1 MKCIFKSRQALRF
14 FIFFILLFIL
24 FPTNFTIADRPQWD
38 ENWSFSQRITIPFDT
53 GSYISHFQP
62 VDTKVEFQ
70 NPCWAKDENIHS
82 VRVCCWD
89 GRTWYELESQIYG
102 LETTSNNIIKSCN
115 VAFLIPDFAD
125 GKEEYFICYD
135 DSDKPSPEYKDH
147 VQIEESYYKYEP
159 ISGYP
164 LESRYY
170 KITDDNYITYS
181 ISYDGKLMG
190 YNTGQHVVKLKE
202 KIEEVLPKNGELFAA
217 FDFKY
222 YYDEGIFSYSSTS
235 QKVISKEVLIDG
247 NLMVEFQII
256 STSNKEDLRTT
267 AIYKYYH
274 CPTTN
279 TRIHVNVKHEALKE
293 IEVFDIPP
301 ATNADGIYA
310 SIQSGGLKSK
320 SIKELNIGE
329 ILPYMHFQNEK
340 GTISEY
346 TLDLDP
352 EYMPG
357 NEDIRLIS
365 VEDDVDLGTEPWFSF
380 DEGETGSVHSVIFD
394 SNEVLSSGTDEDDG
408 LQLNAFE
415 LDYPHLPGLENNI
428 ATIQIGRNSVE
439 PGKKH
444 DMNIPD
450 DFVVTFN
457 AEFFSS
463 KNDGYK
469 IVEKEAEIFRELV
482 KIKPRTTEGSSDEDE
497 EKEKYD
503 LSVFAHFAQS
513 TPLGSSLS
521 ALLGLDLPYIS
532 VELYKN
538 DEFLFS
544 GNAVRLPIR
553 AFEDLIDP
561 TLIERIVS
569 FLKIFDLRNISV
581 FKKVTFPGLEEGKYV
596 VKVYREN
603 LILSE
608 GKQFIGYA
616 IVDLKS
622 NERVDVFC
630 RHQASLRVKVSDQEN
645 NMVMDAEILLQKDG
659 ETISSGLTDK
669 NGFVQIRAPN
679 YLKDYDLKIVYNGHT
694 VYEKPVKLRI
704 MERLIPQEINVGLER
719 YDLIINVFDKW
730 GQTPEIELNPTISFK
745 DNEESL
751 DINAEKINE
760 NSYIF
765 RNLVPDVYTL
775 SLTYKS
781 FTVNPQLDISD
792 DKEIDVNFPAEY
804 KINLNIFDSRGISSG
819 NSKIVVNRNDKSI
832 VIDNSDP
839 EKVVTIPPG
848 EYTFKLLNDDELVG
862 SRKINVY
869 GTQSY
874 DLFTNQKPVFPS
886 AIMISFYILLFLSFI
901 YLYYKR
907 NLKFFLKILVV
918 VLLILALFLPWWE
931 INGST
936 AQLNTSTKL
945 YMIPNNMVTITS
957 THNTIAG
964 EPSFLPEEFQLA
976 VSIIIIFTIIGCCL
990 LFFNDILNK
999 MAKSKIYKF
1008 VKILPILSVIVSM
1021 GIFIFALNELS
1032 RVSIGSILG
1041 SGNLDISVPG
1051 EDKIHTVLLN
1061 WGPGIGFYMYLIP
1074 ILILLIIFI
1083 INIYQKRRIKNGQ

>member
-1 MKCIFKSRQALRF
+1 
-14 FIFFILLFIL
+14 LLFIL
-24 FPTNFTIADRPQWD
+24 FPTNFTIADSSQWD
-38 ENWSFSQRITIPFDT
+38 DNWSYSQKILIPFDT
-53 GSYISHFQP
+53 SSYISHFQP
-62 VDTKVEFQ
+62 IDTKVEFQ
-70 NPCWAKDENIHS
+70 NPCWAKDEKVHS

-89 GRTWYELESQIYG
+89 GRTWHELESQLYG
-102 LETTSNNIIKSCN
+102 LEPASNNIIKSCN
-115 VAFLIPDFAD
+115 VAFLIPEFAD
-125 GKEEYFICYD
+125 GKEEYFIFYD
-135 DSDKPSPEYKDH
+135 NSEKPSPDYEDH

-164 LESRYY
+164 LESHYY

-235 QKVISKEVLIDG
+235 QKVISKDVLIDG

-279 TRIHVNVKHEALKE
+279 TRIHVNVKHESLRE
-293 IEVFDIPP
+293 IKVFDIPP

-329 ILPYMHFQNEK
+329 ILPFMHFQNEK

-380 DEGETGSVHSVIFD
+380 DEGEAGSVHAVIFD
-394 SNEVLSSGTDEDDG
+394 SNKVVRSGTQEDDG

-444 DMNIPD
+444 DMTIPD
-450 DFVVTFN
+450 DFVVMFN
-457 AEFFSS
+457 ADFFSS

-469 IVEKEAEIFRELV
+469 IVEQEAEIFRELV
-482 KIKPRTTEGSSDEDE
+482 KIKPRITEGSSDEDE

-503 LSVFAHFAQS
+503 LSVFTHFAQS

-561 TLIERIVS
+561 TFIERIVS
-569 FLKIFDLRNISV
+569 FLKIFDVRNISL

-596 VKVYREN
+596 VKVFREN

-608 GKQFIGYA
+608 GRQFIGYA
-616 IVDLKS
+616 VVDLKG
-622 NERVDVFC
+622 NKRIDVFC
-630 RHQASLRVKVSDQEN
+630 RHQAGLKVKVSDQEK
-645 NMVMDAEILLQKDG
+645 NMVMGAMVLLQKDG
-659 ETISSGLTDK
+659 ETISANITDN
-669 NGFVQIRAPN
+669 NGFAVIKAPN
-679 YLKDYDLKIVYNGHT
+679 YLKNYDLKIVYNGHT
-694 VYEKPVKLRI
+694 VYDKPVKLRI
-704 MERLIPQEINVGLER
+704 LERLIFEEKYISLER
-719 YDLIINVFDKW
+719 YDFTINVFDKW
-730 GQTPEIELNPTISFK
+730 GQVPDIELNPSISFK
-745 DNEESL
+745 KNEEL
-751 DINAEKINE
+751 KDINAEKIND

-765 RNLVPDVYTL
+765 RNLVPNTYSL

-781 FTVNPQLDISD
+781 FTINQVIDISEN
-792 DKEIDVNFPAEY
+792 KEIDVNFPAEY
-804 KINLNIFDSRGISSG
+804 EVNLNIFDSRGIPSG

-832 VIDNSDP
+832 VIDNTNP
-839 EKVVTIPPG
+839 EKVLTIPPG
-848 EYTFKLLNDDELVG
+848 EYSLQLYNDNELVG
-862 SRKINVY
+862 SRKINIY
-869 GTQSY
+869 GSQSY
-874 DLFTNQKPVFPS
+874 DLFTNQKPIFPS
-886 AIMISFYILLFLSFI
+886 AVLISCYILIFLCFI

-907 NLKFFLKILVV
+907 NLRFFIKILVV

-936 AQLNTSTKL
+936 TELNTSTKL

-957 THNTIAG
+957 SQNIIAG
-964 EPSFLPEEFQLA
+964 EPSFLPEEFQMA
-976 VSIIIIFTIIGCCL
+976 VSVIIIFTLIGCCL
-990 LFFNDILNK
+990 LFFKDILKK
-999 MAKSKIYKF
+999 MGKFRIYKIG
-1008 VKILPILSVIVSM
+1008 KILTLLSVIVSM
-1021 GIFIFALNELS
+1021 GIFIYALNELS
-1032 RVSIGSILG
+1032 SVSIGGIMG
-1041 SGNLDISVPG
+1041 SGYLDISVPG
-1051 EDKIHTVLLN
+1051 EDKIHSVLLN
-1061 WGPGIGFYMYLIP
+1061 WGPGIGFYIYLIP
-1074 ILILLIIFI
+1074 VLILLIAFI
-1083 INIYQKRRIKNGQ
+1083 INIYMKRRIKNGQ